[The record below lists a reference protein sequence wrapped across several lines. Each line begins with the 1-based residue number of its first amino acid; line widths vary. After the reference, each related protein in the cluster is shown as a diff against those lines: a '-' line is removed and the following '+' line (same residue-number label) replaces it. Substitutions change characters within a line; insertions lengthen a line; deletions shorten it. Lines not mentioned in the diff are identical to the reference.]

1 MAMIR
6 LGITGGIGSGK
17 SVVCRL
23 LAMLDVPVYDSD
35 SRAKW
40 LMNNSSVLRERLQ
53 ERFGNDI
60 FGECGLQRK
69 VLAERVFSDREALAA
84 LDAIVHPA
92 VAEDFLSWAAER
104 EAEGFEVVGLE
115 SAILFSSGFDRFVDR
130 CVAVVAPDEL
140 RVARAAQR
148 DRASEEQ
155 VRARIASQMPQS
167 EVAERADYVVANDEQ
182 SLLWPQVLRLIEELK
197 NVEL

>member
-23 LAMLDVPVYDSD
+23 LAMLDLPIYDSD

-40 LMNNSSVLRERLQ
+40 LMSNSPVLRERLQ

-60 FGECGLQRK
+60 FGEGGLQRK

-92 VAEDFLSWAAER
+92 VAEDFLLWAAER
-104 EAEGFEVVGLE
+104 EAEGAEIVGLE

-140 RVARAAQR
+140 RVARAVQR

-167 EVAERADYVVANDEQ
+167 EVAERADYVVVNDEQ

>member
-23 LAMLDVPVYDSD
+23 LAMLDVPIYDSD

-60 FGECGLQRK
+60 FGEGGLQRK

-92 VAEDFLSWAAER
+92 VAEDFQAWAAER
-104 EAEGFEVVGLE
+104 EAEGAEVVGLE
-115 SAILFSSGFDRFVDR
+115 SAILFSSGFDKFVDR

-140 RVARAAQR
+140 RVARAALR
-148 DRASEEQ
+148 DIASEEQ

-167 EVAERADYVVANDEQ
+167 EVAERADYVVVNDEQ
-182 SLLWPQVLRLIEELK
+182 SLLWAQVLRLIEELK
-197 NVEL
+197 R

>member
-53 ERFGNDI
+53 ERFGSDI
-60 FGECGLQRK
+60 FGEGGLQRK

-104 EAEGFEVVGLE
+104 EAEGFEIVGLE

-167 EVAERADYVVANDEQ
+167 EVAERADYVVVNDEQ
-182 SLLWPQVLRLIEELK
+182 SLLWAQVLRLIEELK
-197 NVEL
+197 K

>member
-23 LAMLDVPVYDSD
+23 LAMLDLPIYDSD
-35 SRAKW
+35 CRAKW
-40 LMNNSSVLRERLQ
+40 LMNNYSVLRERLQ

-60 FGECGLQRK
+60 FDECGLQRK

-92 VAEDFLSWAAER
+92 VAEDFLLWAAER
-104 EAEGFEVVGLE
+104 EAEGAEVVGLE

-155 VRARIASQMPQS
+155 VRARIASQMAQS
-167 EVAERADYVVANDEQ
+167 EVAERADYVVVNDEQ
-182 SLLWPQVLRLIEELK
+182 SMLWPQVLRLIEELK
-197 NVEL
+197 M

>member
-23 LAMLDVPVYDSD
+23 LAMLDVPIYDSD

-60 FGECGLQRK
+60 FGEGGLQRK

-104 EAEGFEVVGLE
+104 EAEGAEVVGLE

-155 VRARIASQMPQS
+155 VRARIASQIPQS
-167 EVAERADYVVANDEQ
+167 EVAERADYVVVNDEQ
-182 SLLWPQVLRLIEELK
+182 TLLWAQVLRLIEELK

>member
-40 LMNNSSVLRERLQ
+40 LMNNSPVLREMLQ
-53 ERFGNDI
+53 ERFGSDI
-60 FGECGLQRK
+60 FGEGGLQRK

-92 VAEDFLSWAAER
+92 VAEDFQAWAAER
-104 EAEGFEVVGLE
+104 EAEGVEIVGLE

-155 VRARIASQMPQS
+155 VRARIASQMAQS
-167 EVAERADYVVANDEQ
+167 EVAERADYVVVNDEQ
-182 SLLWPQVLRLIEELK
+182 SLLWAQVLRLIEELK

>member
-23 LAMLDVPVYDSD
+23 LAMLDVPIYDSD

-60 FGECGLQRK
+60 FGEGGLQRK

-92 VAEDFLSWAAER
+92 VAEDFQAWAAER
-104 EAEGFEVVGLE
+104 EAEGFEIVGLE

-167 EVAERADYVVANDEQ
+167 EVAERADYVVVNDEQ

-197 NVEL
+197 M

>member
-23 LAMLDVPVYDSD
+23 LAMLDLPVYDSD

-60 FGECGLQRK
+60 YGDGGLQRK
-69 VLAERVFSDREALAA
+69 VLAERVFSDREALVA

-92 VAEDFLSWAAER
+92 VADDFLLWAAER
-104 EAEGFEVVGLE
+104 EAEGFEIVGLE

-155 VRARIASQMPQS
+155 VRARIASQMAQS
-167 EVAERADYVVANDEQ
+167 EVAERADYVVVNDEQ
-182 SLLWPQVLRLIEELK
+182 SMLWSQVLRLIEELK
-197 NVEL
+197 M

>member
-1 MAMIR
+1 MR

-17 SVVCRL
+17 SVVCCL
-23 LAMLDVPVYDSD
+23 LAMLDVPIYDSD

-40 LMNNSSVLRERLQ
+40 LMNNSLLLRERLQ

-60 FGECGLQRK
+60 FGEGGLQRK

-104 EAEGFEVVGLE
+104 EAEGAEIVGLE
-115 SAILFSSGFDRFVDR
+115 SAILFSSGFDKFVDR

-167 EVAERADYVVANDEQ
+167 EVAERADYVVVNDEQ
-182 SLLWPQVLRLIEELK
+182 SLLWAQVLRLIEELK
-197 NVEL
+197 M

>member
-23 LAMLDVPVYDSD
+23 LAMLDLPIYDSD
-35 SRAKW
+35 CRAKW

-60 FGECGLQRK
+60 FGEGGLQRK

-92 VAEDFLSWAAER
+92 VAEDFLSWTAER
-104 EAEGFEVVGLE
+104 EAEGAEVVGLE

-155 VRARIASQMPQS
+155 VRARIASQMAQN
-167 EVAERADYVVANDEQ
+167 EVAERADYVVVNDEQ
-182 SLLWPQVLRLIEELK
+182 SMLWPQVLRLIEELK
-197 NVEL
+197 M

>member
-17 SVVCRL
+17 SVVCCL
-23 LAMLDVPVYDSD
+23 LAMLDVPIYDSD

-40 LMNNSSVLRERLQ
+40 LMNNSLLLRERLQ

-60 FGECGLQRK
+60 FGEGGLQRK

-104 EAEGFEVVGLE
+104 EAEGAEIVGLE
-115 SAILFSSGFDRFVDR
+115 SAILFSSGFDKFVDR

-167 EVAERADYVVANDEQ
+167 EVAERADYVVVNDEQ
-182 SLLWPQVLRLIEELK
+182 SLLWAQVLRLIEELK
-197 NVEL
+197 M

>member
-35 SRAKW
+35 SHAKW

-60 FGECGLQRK
+60 FGEDGLQRK

-92 VAEDFLSWAAER
+92 VAEDFLSWASER
-104 EAEGFEVVGLE
+104 EAEGVEIVGLE

-167 EVAERADYVVANDEQ
+167 EVAERADYVVVNDEQ

>member
-40 LMNNSSVLRERLQ
+40 LMNNSSVLHERLQ

-60 FGECGLQRK
+60 FGEGGLQRK

-92 VAEDFLSWAAER
+92 VAEDFLLWAAER
-104 EAEGFEVVGLE
+104 EAEGFEIVGLE

-167 EVAERADYVVANDEQ
+167 EVAERADYVVVNDEQ

>member
-1 MAMIR
+1 M
-6 LGITGGIGSGK
+6 
-17 SVVCRL
+17 
-23 LAMLDVPVYDSD
+23 
-35 SRAKW
+35 
-40 LMNNSSVLRERLQ
+40 
-53 ERFGNDI
+53 
-60 FGECGLQRK
+60 
-69 VLAERVFSDREALAA
+69 LAERVFSDREALAA
-84 LDAIVHPA
+84 LDAIVHPV

-104 EAEGFEVVGLE
+104 EAEGAEVVGLE

-167 EVAERADYVVANDEQ
+167 EVAERADYVVVNDEQ
-182 SLLWPQVLRLIEELK
+182 SLLWAQVLRLIEELK
-197 NVEL
+197 K